1 MGQVV
6 HIQVLIMM
14 NLVILSSLIVS
25 TLTQPATRSSQ
36 LNTRIPNTCS
46 TLTGSECVFPFTYQ
60 GAEYYRCTYA
70 ASPTPWCATQ
80 VDSAGV
86 VVTNK
91 WGDCDTGSISS
102 CQPETIS
109 VPSCTTESGPYTD
122 QPCVFPFRY
131 NGITYSSCTTQDKSA
146 AWCSTKTTLAG
157 THVPGYFG
165 YCPATCPAGSSTTCS
180 PGTSF
185 STECNTCV

>member
-6 HIQVLIMM
+6 HIQVFIMM
-14 NLVILSSLIVS
+14 NLVILSSVIVS

-60 GAEYYRCTYA
+60 GVEYYRCTYA

-91 WGDCDTGSISS
+91 
-102 CQPETIS
+102 
-109 VPSCTTESGPYTD
+109 
-122 QPCVFPFRY
+122 
-131 NGITYSSCTTQDKSA
+131 
-146 AWCSTKTTLAG
+146 
-157 THVPGYFG
+157 
-165 YCPATCPAGSSTTCS
+165 
-180 PGTSF
+180 
-185 STECNTCV
+185 